1 MVLRNLCGALAAA
14 VEPGSGEAQEEG
26 GWVLKWMALYT
37 MFVVMIL
44 HHTEHEKCRNHN
56 MSVQMCGCGGPAGVL
71 FH

>member
-1 MVLRNLCGALAAA
+1 
-14 VEPGSGEAQEEG
+14 
-26 GWVLKWMALYT
+26 VLKWMALYT